1 MRKVKLWLLTLLMA
15 VGGVESVKA
24 QTDVTDT
31 YITNAGFDNESDFQ
45 TSIAVDGSA
54 HRYAVNGWTNEGG
67 TQYSSGGTIGFA
79 KGGKIN
85 GASIP
90 STNSDGTTS
99 GGALAIQVAWAS
111 NVFYKQTVTLPA
123 GNYNLIF
130 KVNNVGKNA
139 QFEKDPVMF
148 SFITGNSSFS
158 GNVHSYP
165 VNTWTTQTITFALA
179 TESEGTI
186 KIGYKGVSNQGSSAT
201 PKLVIDYVKAV
212 YNSNYTETLQST
224 IDRATILNARAND
237 SDLASAITAAQ
248 GVLDGANNTVAY
260 QATIDAAVTT
270 LRSAITT
277 AAAKITLLS
286 GENITFMVENADFE
300 SSTPVVGGITTYDY
314 DAATNGTSFSRMQV
328 VEGWTIGENG
338 NAKSSGVFEFG
349 TTPFLGSVGTS
360 YQAPASA
367 SATGETKALGIVA
380 VWNSTAQYKQ
390 NVTLPSG
397 RYEIEIPIYNTAG
410 TTDFAKN
417 LIGFVENG
425 GTEHL
430 ATVKTYATGRWITEK
445 LRFDLNSETSG
456 YLSLGYK
463 AANSGS
469 GAMPHLFIDKL
480 TITYTSAENAYAQT
494 RAEALEI
501 YNSSEYANVVGT
513 EKAALYNI
521 MNPATAP
528 STVEEYFAAVDNI
541 NAAVATFTAAKANYD
556 ALVAEIAHAKT
567 LGIDAET
574 ADGYAANSESTAATV
589 LASTQTLKVAEYT
602 FITTTYTENSALG
615 TWTEDFAQDLN
626 GEGYVADGETYWN
639 EWGSN
644 TRTAKQTVTL
654 PAGDYAI
661 SAIGRG
667 NIGTSGYLYYK
678 LGDAE
683 PVTVDFLMKGNRG
696 RGVETSGA
704 ANFAEDGT
712 YNCNGEGFGWEY
724 RFLTFS
730 LAEETTVELGVSA
743 TFASDWVSIYAP
755 KLFTTEATVKSV
767 TLNFI
772 NNELTNNIPDGKMN
786 SDVLSA
792 LNTKKAAAQDAS
804 MSNTK
809 EELNTILEELRTAI
823 SNANTSIAA
832 YTAANEKLT
841 QMKAIVDATN
851 VYTAEALSNYYTTP
865 KAKYDDS
872 SMTDEE
878 ANALV
883 NPNATT
889 GWHAESPAVSQ
900 FLISAWDSEINDWA
914 GLHVNTWSAAGDFG
928 ETGFAVPLVE
938 YWVGSGT
945 LAAKTMTATVTGLE
959 AGNYKVSADM
969 FIRASALP
977 TGAALQVD
985 NAATATIT
993 GVQNGNFYVS
1003 KATAYGTVGDN
1014 GVLTIKLIVADGNNF
1029 DWIGFKNMK
1038 YEQVNVDYSEL
1049 NAAIAQAN
1057 ATNAKI
1063 GGGVQAL
1070 TDAIADAEA
1079 LLTSLVQDDIDAG
1092 VSTLN
1097 AAITAA
1103 ETTIVARKNLA
1114 GVAKKATALN
1124 AFLAESIETDI
1135 TAASEYAA
1143 NAEATASEAD
1153 NKATALLANFAS
1165 WQKVTLT
1172 NADFDDAEGWNGE
1185 LIEPGTEEKPYVH
1198 AVKGWNQ
1205 AFTFSS
1211 TASQGI
1217 AAQYGSAAQ
1226 NGTNGVAAPAADMYG
1241 KSEGG
1246 TLHLSS
1252 GWSDQARY
1260 QQTVT
1265 LAPGKYVL
1273 YYEGINVN
1281 NTNNSLN
1288 SNYFG
1293 INNLAAGTLEGS
1305 DAGYIY
1311 SDEKSFTYNEWKAT
1325 AFNFTLVHTATDATL
1340 NVGVIGGTGGS
1351 ASTPKMWFDNVTL
1364 YLVEEFPVA
1373 EAADYTALNTA
1384 ISNAESKVAAA
1395 TPLGFEK
1402 DEFAPYNVA
1411 ILGETIATAKA
1422 INQEVEN
1429 LKSTIT
1435 AMQQTVADAT
1445 DALTAN
1451 ATDVD
1456 AIFNGNMAIANG
1468 NNPKGWTRSNNAW
1481 GQQITG
1487 LGEATSN
1494 GTAWYYNTDGAWVYG
1509 NDGSY
1514 TMPLK
1519 GNTVYKLSFK
1529 YRSQDN
1535 NTNNW
1540 FKASIRNAAEELIFD
1555 TEYPQATEKNWV
1567 SVEKIFSLPAAGNY
1581 VLHLYNSGNT
1591 YLSDVS
1597 LVKAEAESIT
1607 INETETYAVSNT
1619 IERYGNVTFN
1629 RTLVEGWNGL
1639 VLPFDMTVTG
1649 IKNKFSATKV
1659 KNFTGISYDEAKG
1672 VTLNFDNFDSET
1684 TVIPAGTPFLVKT
1697 NSAGTSYTI
1706 NGVVLPA
1713 NGLQNITKTADGN
1726 DNIQYTMKGTHAAS
1740 TNLTNVSFALI
1751 QGNTFFYH
1759 DGAAQKESSAKAFR
1773 AYFENESEEP
1783 AAARVSFDFG
1793 DDVVTGITELAQP
1806 KTAAD
1811 GTAYDLQGRKVET
1824 FKQKG
1829 IYIVNGRKVVK

>member
-31 YITNAGFDNESDFQ
+31 YITNAGFDNENDFQ
-45 TSIAVDGSA
+45 TGNIGSDA
-54 HRYAVNGWTNEGG
+54 ATNAKQVTGWTAEGSTSWTYG
-67 TQYSSGGTIGFA
+67 GCIAYGSS
-79 KGGKIN
+79 GKIN
-85 GASIP
+85 NTSIP
-90 STNSDGTTS
+90 TANSNGEAI
-99 GGALAIQVAWAS
+99 GGALCLSGAWDDGS
-111 NVFYKQTVTLPA
+111 GYIDYYQNITLPA
-123 GNYNLIF
+123 GKYTLTMP
-130 KVNNVGKNA
+130 VNNVGKNENFRLSYFGFTTSDNTYA
-139 QFEKDPVMF
+139 GTVT
-148 SFITGNSSFS
+148 SF
-158 GNVHSYP
+158 P
-165 VNTWTTQTITFALA
+165 ANTWTNNIINFSLA
-179 TESEGTI
+179 TETSGKLTI
-186 KIGYKGVSNQGSSAT
+186 GFGWSHAGSGNT
-201 PKLVIDYVKAV
+201 PKLIVDGVIVMY
-212 YNSNYTETLQST
+212 SNYTETLQST

-300 SSTPVVGGITTYDY
+300 SSTPVIGGITTYDY
-314 DAATNGTSFSRMQV
+314 DAANNGTSFSRMQV

-349 TTPFLGSVGTS
+349 TTPFLGSSGAS

-469 GAMPHLFIDKL
+469 AAMPHLFIDKV

-589 LASTQTLKVAEYT
+589 LASTQSLKVAEYT
-602 FITTTYTENSALG
+602 LITTTYTENSALG
-615 TWTEDFAQDLN
+615 AWTEDFAEDRN

-644 TRTAKQTVTL
+644 TRTANQTVTL

-678 LGDAE
+678 LGDAD

-696 RGVETSGA
+696 RGVDTSGA

-743 TFASDWVSIYAP
+743 TFANNWVSIYAP

-823 SNANTSIAA
+823 DAA
-832 YTAANEKLT
+832 QASVNDYAAGK
-841 QMKAIVDATN
+841 QAIDKADDILSKTN
-851 VYTAEALSNYYTTP
+851 VYTPEAYTTFAEALEAARTNYDNGTWTG
-865 KAKYDDS
+865 
-872 SMTDEE
+872 TEG
-878 ANALV
+878 ALYK
-883 NPNATT
+883 NGMLGT
-889 GWHAESPAVSQ
+889 GWHTSATVST
-900 FLISAWDSEINDWA
+900 LLSSAWDNAKGNWNDY
-914 GLHVNTWSAAGDFG
+914 HVNTWSTIDDSGNPNLV
-928 ETGFAVPLVE
+928 VPTFE
-938 YWVGSGT
+938 YWVSET
-945 LAAKTMTATVTGLE
+945 SKLADKVMTATLTLEPYETYTVAAHITAARNTTDYNAEGADQTLAPVGVT
-959 AGNYKVSADM
+959 
-969 FIRASALP
+969 
-977 TGAALQVD
+977 LQVGGGTPITCTGTRV
-985 NAATATIT
+985 AETRFFEGTFEATGEAD
-993 GVQNGNFYVS
+993 GEG
-1003 KATAYGTVGDN
+1003 K
-1014 GVLTIKLIVADGNNF
+1014 LTIKI
-1029 DWIGFKNMK
+1029 
-1038 YEQVNVDYSEL
+1038 
-1049 NAAIAQAN
+1049 AAN
-1057 ATNAKI
+1057 E
-1063 GGGVQAL
+1063 
-1070 TDAIADAEA
+1070 TDANWILFRDVKYTKQPA
-1079 LLTSLVQDDIDAG
+1079 
-1092 VSTLN
+1092 
-1097 AAITAA
+1097 
-1103 ETTIVARKNLA
+1103 
-1114 GVAKKATALN
+1114 
-1124 AFLAESIETDI
+1124 
-1135 TAASEYAA
+1135 
-1143 NAEATASEAD
+1143 AEATADEKAAL
-1153 NKATALLANFAS
+1153 ATA
-1165 WQKVTLT
+1165 
-1172 NADFDDAEGWNGE
+1172 
-1185 LIEPGTEEKPYVH
+1185 ITE
-1198 AVKGWNQ
+1198 
-1205 AFTFSS
+1205 
-1211 TASQGI
+1211 
-1217 AAQYGSAAQ
+1217 
-1226 NGTNGVAAPAADMYG
+1226 
-1241 KSEGG
+1241 
-1246 TLHLSS
+1246 
-1252 GWSDQARY
+1252 
-1260 QQTVT
+1260 
-1265 LAPGKYVL
+1265 
-1273 YYEGINVN
+1273 
-1281 NTNNSLN
+1281 
-1288 SNYFG
+1288 
-1293 INNLAAGTLEGS
+1293 
-1305 DAGYIY
+1305 
-1311 SDEKSFTYNEWKAT
+1311 
-1325 AFNFTLVHTATDATL
+1325 
-1340 NVGVIGGTGGS
+1340 
-1351 ASTPKMWFDNVTL
+1351 
-1364 YLVEEFPVA
+1364 A
-1373 EAADYTALNTA
+1373 EAH
-1384 ISNAESKVAAA
+1384 II
-1395 TPLGFEK
+1395 GFDK
-1402 DEFAPYNVA
+1402 DEYAPYNN
-1411 ILGETIATAKA
+1411 I
-1422 INQEVEN
+1422 
-1429 LKSTIT
+1429 
-1435 AMQQTVADAT
+1435 
-1445 DALTAN
+1445 DALTKLAVAKNAYANSTTKPAINGSKDALKTAVWTVNEEEVNAVFDGTLAN
-1451 ATDVD
+1451 AP
-1456 AIFNGNMAIANG
+1456 I
-1468 NNPKGWTRSNNAW
+1468 
-1481 GQQITG
+1481 Q
-1487 LGEATSN
+1487 ATSENVVLPGWVTKSGNTRQTFKGTDEN
-1494 GTAWYYNTDGAWVYG
+1494 GKACLADADAQVGLFVHPGVYNYGETDG
-1509 NDGSY
+1509 Y

-1519 GNTVYKLSFK
+1519 AGVIYKAEAK
-1529 YRSQDN
+1529 YCSWANASN
-1535 NTNNW
+1535 NN
-1540 FKASIRNAAEELIFD
+1540 
-1555 TEYPQATEKNWV
+1555 
-1567 SVEKIFSLPAAGNY
+1567 FSLSILKNGKTVKTRDYGKHSTACTEEGALKKVELLFEVEADGNY
-1581 VLHLYNSGNT
+1581 VLSVTANGNT
-1591 YLSDVS
+1591 FMTDFYIKRAV
-1597 LVKAEAESIT
+1597 AEEIT
-1607 INETETYAVSNT
+1607 IAETADYTPAEKYA
-1619 IERYGNVTFN
+1619 NVTFN

-1659 KNFTGISYDEAKG
+1659 KNFTGITYDEAKG

-1759 DGAAQKESSAKAFR
+1759 DGAAAKASSAKAFR
-1773 AYFENESEEP
+1773 AYFENESSEP
-1783 AAARVSFDFG
+1783 NAARVSFDFG
-1793 DDVVTGITELAQP
+1793 DGETTGITELAQP

-1811 GTAYDLQGRKVET
+1811 GTYYDLQGRKVET

>member
-24 QTDVTDT
+24 QTDVTSLLVNPSFE
-31 YITNAGFDNESDFQ
+31 Y
-45 TSIAVDGSA
+45 SA
-54 HRYAVNGWTNEGG
+54 EGVAY
-67 TQYSSGGTIGFA
+67 TAETKLSSGGNIYGWTLPDLG
-79 KGGKIN
+79 
-85 GASIP
+85 S
-90 STNSDGTTS
+90 SLYD
-99 GGALAIQVAWAS
+99 IQVTPKSSAS
-111 NVFYKQTVTLPA
+111 TGDNTFGQALPSNGNYYFYNRKGWSTVATSLTQTATLPA
-123 GNYNLIF
+123 GKYFITVDYKAAEWSGYRTKLGF
-130 KVNNVGKNA
+130 KVADQELINTFCAARFSATTTYFADVEWKTLGAWFTVEEEAAVKIEIIETLGGNDRRADICLDNVKLYKWDLNDETNYDNATKSNPMDVTAKFVTNPYFDNNKDGWTSTTGYQNNGRATNQAGAFSGGFYENWNGSAKTSGKMYQTLSGLPDGIFRVTAAAFVNNENA
-139 QFEKDPVMF
+139 NVSLYAGTQKTAVNNTTPSWYSVQTTVNGGSLEIGLVLGDGNAANWIGLDNVKLEYLGFDVDAAIVAANEQATAAEAHLSDKAYTGYISVLRDAIDAVKALN
-148 SFITGNSSFS
+148 SETASKASVQAATGNLTAALT
-158 GNVHSYP
+158 NVTNSVADYAKLKTEIAYAKAYTV
-165 VNTWTTQTITFALA
+165 VN
-179 TESEGTI
+179 
-186 KIGYKGVSNQGSSAT
+186 
-201 PKLVIDYVKAV
+201 P
-212 YNSNYTETLQST
+212 
-224 IDRATILNARAND
+224 AN
-237 SDLASAITAAQ
+237 ASAFSDAISAAE
-248 GVLDGANNTVAY
+248 
-260 QATIDAAVTT
+260 TIYADA
-270 LRSAITT
+270 SAETT
-277 AAAKITLLS
+277 AAAILS
-286 GENITFMVENADFE
+286 
-300 SSTPVVGGITTYDY
+300 
-314 DAATNGTSFSRMQV
+314 MQ
-328 VEGWTIGENG
+328 
-338 NAKSSGVFEFG
+338 
-349 TTPFLGSVGTS
+349 
-360 YQAPASA
+360 
-367 SATGETKALGIVA
+367 
-380 VWNSTAQYKQ
+380 
-390 NVTLPSG
+390 
-397 RYEIEIPIYNTAG
+397 
-410 TTDFAKN
+410 
-417 LIGFVENG
+417 
-425 GTEHL
+425 
-430 ATVKTYATGRWITEK
+430 
-445 LRFDLNSETSG
+445 
-456 YLSLGYK
+456 
-463 AANSGS
+463 
-469 GAMPHLFIDKL
+469 
-480 TITYTSAENAYAQT
+480 
-494 RAEALEI
+494 
-501 YNSSEYANVVGT
+501 
-513 EKAALYNI
+513 
-521 MNPATAP
+521 
-528 STVEEYFAAVDNI
+528 
-541 NAAVATFTAAKANYD
+541 NY
-556 ALVAEIAHAKT
+556 KT
-567 LGIDAET
+567 LD
-574 ADGYAANSESTAATV
+574 
-589 LASTQTLKVAEYT
+589 YT
-602 FITTTYTENSALG
+602 YITTTYTENSALG
-615 TWTEDFAQDLN
+615 TWTEDFAEDLN
-626 GEGYVADGETYWN
+626 GEGYVAGGNTYWN
-639 EWGSN
+639 EWGSA

-667 NIGTSGYLYYK
+667 NTGTSGYLYYK
-678 LGDAE
+678 LGDAD

-696 RGVETSGA
+696 RGVDTSGA

-724 RFLTFS
+724 RFLTFT
-730 LAEETTVELGVSA
+730 LTEETTVELGVSA
-743 TFASDWVSIYAP
+743 TFASNWVSIYAP

-792 LNTKKAAAQDAS
+792 LNTKKAAAQNAS

-809 EELNTILEELRTAI
+809 EELNTIFEELRTAI

-1063 GGGVQAL
+1063 DGGVQAL

-1114 GVAKKATALN
+1114 GVAKKAAALN

-1185 LIEPGTEEKPYVH
+1185 LIAPGTEAKPYVH

-1293 INNLAAGTLEGS
+1293 INNLTAGTLEGS

-1340 NVGVIGGTGGS
+1340 NVGVIGGTAGS
-1351 ASTPKMWFDNVTL
+1351 ADTPKMWFDNVTL

-1468 NNPKGWTRSNNAW
+1468 WNPKGWTRSNNAW

-1529 YRSQDN
+1529 YRSQNN

-1540 FKASIRNAAEELIFD
+1540 FKASIQNAAEELIFD
-1555 TEYPQATEKNWV
+1555 ILYPQATEKNWV
-1567 SVEKIFSLPAAGNY
+1567 SVEKIFSLPADDNY

-1697 NSAGTSYTI
+1697 NAAGTSYTI
-1706 NGVVLPA
+1706 DGVVLPA
-1713 NGLQNITKTADGN
+1713 NGLKNITVTAEN
-1726 DNIQYTMKGTHAAS
+1726 KSNIKYTMKGTHAAS
-1740 TNLTNVSFALI
+1740 TDLTKVSFALI

-1759 DGAAQKESSAKAFR
+1759 DGAAAKASSAKAFR